1 MHWRSSDVTCEQVR
15 EQLAEHLLGI
25 LDEAADDEVRIH
37 LRGCGS
43 CRAELRTMADGVGT
57 FAAAAHNVEPP
68 DELRQRVLTALD
80 EEWASA
86 APTRVRSGRPVRVA
100 AIAALSAALAWGAVA
115 TLLALRYEE
124 AADKYETFLA
134 ELGGENVRV
143 GSLRAQGSQ
152 DLQGSVVIYES
163 TVGQSWAL
171 VLCRAPGWEGTVNV
185 TMLAGEERRIDLRPI
200 ELGPGGE
207 GSTWLVTSSNLAS
220 YDRVNLWDDSG
231 VLASAEIDA

>member
-1 MHWRSSDVTCEQVR
+1 VTCEQVR
-15 EQLAEHLLGI
+15 EQLAEHLLGS
-25 LDEAADDEVRIH
+25 LDETADDEVRIH

-57 FAAAAHNVEPP
+57 FAAAAHDIDPP
-68 DELRQRVLTALD
+68 DELRQRVLTTLD

-86 APTRVRSGRPVRVA
+86 PTTVRSGRAVRVA
-100 AIAALSAALAWGAVA
+100 VIAALSAALAWGVVA
-115 TLLALRYEE
+115 TVLALRYEG
-124 AADKYETFLA
+124 AADEYETFLA
-134 ELGGENVRV
+134 ELGGESVRV
-143 GSLRAQGSQ
+143 GALRAQGSQ

-163 TVGQSWAL
+163 NVGQSWAL

-200 ELGPGGE
+200 EFGPGGE

>member
-1 MHWRSSDVTCEQVR
+1 MTCEQIR
-15 EQLAEHLLGI
+15 EQLAEHLLGT
-25 LDEAADDEVRIH
+25 LEETADGEIRIH

-43 CRAELRTMADGVGT
+43 CRAELRAMADGVGT
-57 FAAAAHNVEPP
+57 FAAAAHDVDPP
-68 DELRQRVLTALD
+68 GDLRQRVLTTLD

-86 APTRVRSGRPVRVA
+86 APARRSGRPGRVA
-100 AIAALSAALAWGAVA
+100 VIAALAAALAWGAVA
-115 TLLALRYEE
+115 TVLALNYEE
-124 AADKYETFLA
+124 AADRYEAFLA
-134 ELGGENVRV
+134 QLGGENVRV
-143 GSLRAQGSQ
+143 GALRAEGSQ

-163 TVGQSWAL
+163 NVGQSWAL

-185 TMLAGEERRIDLRPI
+185 TMLAGERRIDLRPM

-231 VLASAEIDA
+231 VLASAEIET

>member
-1 MHWRSSDVTCEQVR
+1 VTCEQVR
-15 EQLAEHLLGI
+15 EQLAEHLLGA
-25 LDEAADDEVRIH
+25 LEETADGEVRLH

-43 CRAELRTMADGVGT
+43 CRAELRAMADGVGT
-57 FAAAAHNVEPP
+57 FAAAAHDVDPP
-68 DELRQRVLTALD
+68 GDLRQRVLTTLD
-80 EEWASA
+80 EEWAA
-86 APTRVRSGRPVRVA
+86 APAPIRSGRPGRVA
-100 AIAALSAALAWGAVA
+100 VIAALAAALTWGAVA
-115 TLLALRYEE
+115 TVLAFNYEE
-124 AADKYETFLA
+124 AADKYETFVTQ
-134 ELGGENVRV
+134 LGGENVRV
-143 GSLRAQGSQ
+143 GALRAEGSQ

-163 TVGQSWAL
+163 NVGQSWAL

-185 TMLAGEERRIDLRPI
+185 TMLAGERRIDLRPM

>member
-1 MHWRSSDVTCEQVR
+1 MTCEQVR
-15 EQLAEHLLGI
+15 EQLAEHLLGT
-25 LDEAADDEVRIH
+25 LEETADGEVRIH

-43 CRAELRTMADGVGT
+43 CRAELRAMADGVGT
-57 FAAAAHNVEPP
+57 FAAAAHDVDPP
-68 DELRQRVLTALD
+68 GDLRQRVLTTLD

-86 APTRVRSGRPVRVA
+86 APSRIRSGRPGRVA
-100 AIAALSAALAWGAVA
+100 VIAALAAALAWGAVA
-115 TLLALRYEE
+115 TVFAFNYEE
-124 AADKYETFLA
+124 AADRYEAFLA
-134 ELGGENVRV
+134 QLGGKNVRV
-143 GSLRAQGSQ
+143 GALRAEGSQ

-163 TVGQSWAL
+163 NVGQSWAL

-185 TMLAGEERRIDLRPI
+185 TMLAGERRIDLRPM

-231 VLASAEIDA
+231 VLASAEIET

>member
-1 MHWRSSDVTCEQVR
+1 VTCEQVR
-15 EQLAEHLLGI
+15 EQLAEHLLGT
-25 LDEAADDEVRIH
+25 LEKAADDEVRLH

-43 CRAELRTMADGVGT
+43 CRAELRAMADGVGT
-57 FAAAAHNVEPP
+57 FAAAAHDVDPP
-68 DELRQRVLTALD
+68 GELRQRVLTTLD
-80 EEWASA
+80 EEWDPAGA
-86 APTRVRSGRPVRVA
+86 TRVRSGRPGRVA
-100 AIAALSAALAWGAVA
+100 VIAALAAALAWGAVA
-115 TLLALRYEE
+115 TVLAVRSED

-134 ELGGENVRV
+134 QLGGENVRV
-143 GSLRAQGSQ
+143 GALRAEGSQ

-163 TVGQSWAL
+163 NVGQSWAL

-185 TMLAGEERRIDLRPI
+185 TMLAGEERRIDLRPM

-220 YDRVNLWDDSG
+220 YDRVNLWDESG

>member
-1 MHWRSSDVTCEQVR
+1 MTCEQVR
-15 EQLAEHLLGI
+15 EQLAEHLLGT
-25 LDEAADDEVRIH
+25 LEETADGEVRIH

-43 CRAELRTMADGVGT
+43 CRAELRAMADGVGT
-57 FAAAAHNVEPP
+57 FATAAHDVDPP
-68 DELRQRVLTALD
+68 GDLRQRVLTTLD
-80 EEWASA
+80 EEWVSA
-86 APTRVRSGRPVRVA
+86 APARIRSGRPGRVA
-100 AIAALSAALAWGAVA
+100 VIAALAAALAWGAVA
-115 TLLALRYEE
+115 TVLAFNYEE
-124 AADKYETFLA
+124 AADRYETFLGQ
-134 ELGGENVRV
+134 LGGENVRV
-143 GSLRAQGSQ
+143 GALRAEGSQ

-163 TVGQSWAL
+163 NVGQSWAL

-185 TMLAGEERRIDLRPI
+185 TMLAGERRIDLRPM